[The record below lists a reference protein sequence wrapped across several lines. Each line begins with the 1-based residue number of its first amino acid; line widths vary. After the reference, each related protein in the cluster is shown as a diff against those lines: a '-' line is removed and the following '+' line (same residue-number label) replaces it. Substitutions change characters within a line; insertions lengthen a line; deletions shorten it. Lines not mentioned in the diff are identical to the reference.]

1 MLQIWDLA
9 LDFSVWRALAGVLTL
24 AICCQIAV
32 KSLRPEM
39 RSSLETGAVLAGALS
54 RYLRTDWGASL

>member
-1 MLQIWDLA
+1 MLQRWDLV

-24 AICCQIAV
+24 AICCQIAE

-39 RSSLETGAVLAGALS
+39 RSSLKTGAVRDGALS
-54 RYLRTDWGASL
+54 SYLRTDCGAGL

>member
-1 MLQIWDLA
+1 VLQGWDLA
-9 LDFSVWRALAGVLTL
+9 LNFAVWRALAGVLTL

-39 RSSLETGAVLAGALS
+39 RSSLETGALLDGALS
-54 RYLRTDWGASL
+54 SDHRTDYDAGL